1 MQKKNNKILPLLIV
15 ILLLSAVLV
24 FLVIKLN
31 GVDTGDTKLRVAFE
45 PDEVETM
52 SGDFDTDLF
61 KASFSASKNKNV
73 VVSPFSV
80 KMALSMAA
88 QGANGKT
95 LEEMN
100 KVIGLDET
108 SNEYFRR
115 LIEDAAKDGD
125 ITLNIANSVWLRQGL
140 KFNQEYLDILNQY
153 YMAQAST
160 LDFGNPSSKDTINRW
175 VSEKTNGKIEE
186 IVDEIKP
193 LDIAFLIN
201 AIYFNANW
209 STPFEE
215 GYTSKKD
222 FTLLDGSKVKADLM
236 SKTAYLLYQ
245 ENNEFQAVEL
255 PYGED
260 ERYVMR
266 VYLPKEDVKF
276 EKFVNSIDKEILQQW
291 GENFSSMK
299 GVLELPK
306 FKTEYSSS
314 MKDILIS
321 MGIKEAFNPNS
332 ADFSKMVT
340 VEGENVYISKVMH
353 KTYIDVNEKGTEAAA
368 ATSVG
373 MSATSGP
380 QPEEMFEMIVDRPFV
395 FTIDDKESGETLFI
409 GAIIN
414 PLQ

>member
-1 MQKKNNKILPLLIV
+1 MQKKNNKIPPLLTV
-15 ILLLSAVLV
+15 VLFLSAVLV
-24 FLVIKLN
+24 SLVIKSKEVGTVN
-31 GVDTGDTKLRVAFE
+31 PNP

-61 KASFSASKNKNV
+61 KASFSASENKNV

-140 KFNQEYLDILNQY
+140 QFNPAYMDILDSY

-160 LDFGNPSSKDTINRW
+160 LDFAEPSSKDTINKW

-209 STPFEE
+209 STPFEQ
-215 GYTSKKD
+215 GLTSKKD

-236 SKTAYLLYQ
+236 SKTAHLLYQ

-255 PYGED
+255 PYGEN

-276 EKFVNSIDKEILQQW
+276 DKFVKGIDKESLQQW
-291 GENFSSMK
+291 GGDFGSMK

-306 FKTEYSSS
+306 FKTEYSNS

-321 MGIKEAFNPNS
+321 MGIKEAFNSNS

-340 VEGENVYISKVMH
+340 VEGQNVYISEVMH

-368 ATSVG
+368 ATSIE
-373 MSATSGP
+373 MSATSAP

>member
-31 GVDTGDTKLRVAFE
+31 GVDTGDTNE

-140 KFNQEYLDILNQY
+140 QFNPAYMDILDSY

-160 LDFGNPSSKDTINRW
+160 LDFGNPSSKDTINKW

-186 IVDEIKP
+186 IVDKIEP

-236 SKTAYLLYQ
+236 SKTAHLLYQ

-321 MGIKEAFNPNS
+321 MGIKEAFNSNS

-340 VEGENVYISKVMH
+340 VEGQNVYISEVMH

-368 ATSVG
+368 ATSIE
-373 MSATSGP
+373 MSATSAP

-395 FTIDDKESGETLFI
+395 FTIDDKESGEILFI

>member
-15 ILLLSAVLV
+15 VLFLSATLV
-24 FLVIKLN
+24 FLVIKSKEVGTTN
-31 GVDTGDTKLRVAFE
+31 
-45 PDEVETM
+45 PNPSDEVETM

-140 KFNQEYLDILNQY
+140 QFNPAYMDILDSY

-160 LDFGNPSSKDTINRW
+160 LDFAEPSSKDTINKW

-186 IVDEIKP
+186 IVDKIEP

-236 SKTAYLLYQ
+236 SKTAHLLYQ

-255 PYGED
+255 PYGEN

-276 EKFVNSIDKEILQQW
+276 DKFVKGIDKESLQQW
-291 GENFSSMK
+291 GGDFGSMK

-306 FKTEYSSS
+306 FKTEYSNS

-321 MGIKEAFNPNS
+321 MGIKEAFNSNS

-340 VEGENVYISKVMH
+340 VEGQNVYISEVMH

-368 ATSVG
+368 ATSIE
-373 MSATSGP
+373 MSATSAP

-395 FTIDDKESGETLFI
+395 FTIDDKESGEILFI

>member
-1 MQKKNNKILPLLIV
+1 MQKKNNKVLPLLIV
-15 ILLLSAVLV
+15 ILFLSAALV
-24 FLVIKLN
+24 FLVIKST
-31 GVDTGDTKLRVAFE
+31 GVDTTNPK
-45 PDEVETM
+45 PSDEVETM
-52 SGDFDTDLF
+52 SGDFDADLF
-61 KASFSASKNKNV
+61 KESFSASDGKNV

-125 ITLNIANSVWLRQGL
+125 ITLNIANSIWLKQGL
-140 KFNQEYLDILNQY
+140 EFNPAYMDILDSY

-160 LDFGNPSSKDTINRW
+160 LDFAEPSSKDTINKW

-209 STPFEE
+209 STPFEQ
-215 GYTSKKD
+215 GLTSKKD

-236 SKTAYLLYQ
+236 SKTAHLLYQ

-255 PYGED
+255 PYGEN

-276 EKFVNSIDKEILQQW
+276 DKFVKGIDKESLQQW
-291 GENFSSMK
+291 GGDFGSMK

-306 FKTEYSSS
+306 FKTEYSNS

-321 MGIKEAFNPNS
+321 MGIKEAFNSNS

-340 VEGENVYISKVMH
+340 VEGQNVYISEVMH

-368 ATSVG
+368 ATSIE
-373 MSATSGP
+373 MSATSAP

>member
-24 FLVIKLN
+24 FLVIKSKEVGTVN
-31 GVDTGDTKLRVAFE
+31 PNP

-61 KASFSASKNKNV
+61 KESFSASENKNV

-140 KFNQEYLDILNQY
+140 QFNPAYMDILDSY

-160 LDFGNPSSKDTINRW
+160 LDFAEPSSKDTINKW

-186 IVDEIKP
+186 IVDKIEP

-236 SKTAYLLYQ
+236 SKTAHLLYQ

-255 PYGED
+255 PYGEN

-276 EKFVNSIDKEILQQW
+276 DKFVKGIDKESLQQW
-291 GENFSSMK
+291 GGDFGSMK

-306 FKTEYSSS
+306 FKTEYSNS

-321 MGIKEAFNPNS
+321 MGIKEAFNSNS

-340 VEGENVYISKVMH
+340 VEGQNVYISEVMH

-368 ATSVG
+368 ATSIE
-373 MSATSGP
+373 MSATSAP

-395 FTIDDKESGETLFI
+395 FTIDDKESGEILFI

>member
-1 MQKKNNKILPLLIV
+1 MKNNKILPLLLV
-15 ILLLSAVLV
+15 IFFLSGVLV
-24 FLVIKLN
+24 FLVIQSKE
-31 GVDTGDTKLRVAFE
+31 VDTTNPNP
-45 PDEVETM
+45 PDEEVETI
-52 SGDFDTDLF
+52 SVDFDADLF
-61 KASFSASKNKNV
+61 KESFSASDSKNV

-125 ITLNIANSVWLRQGL
+125 ITLNIANSIWLRRGL
-140 KFNQEYLDILNQY
+140 EFNPAYIDILDSY

-160 LDFGNPSSKDTINRW
+160 LDFADPSSKDTINGW

-186 IVDEIKP
+186 IVDIIDP
-193 LDIAFLIN
+193 LNIAFLIN

-215 GYTSKKD
+215 GFTSKKD

-236 SKTAYLLYQ
+236 SKTAHLSYQ
-245 ENNEFQAVEL
+245 ENNQFQAVEL
-255 PYGED
+255 PYGEN

-266 VYLPKEDVKF
+266 VYLPRKDVKF
-276 EKFVNSIDKEILQQW
+276 DKFVDSIDKESLQKW
-291 GENFSSMK
+291 SEDFSSRE

-314 MKDILIS
+314 LNDMLMSI
-321 MGIKEAFNPNS
+321 GIKEAFNSSS
-332 ADFSKMVT
+332 ADFSKMIV
-340 VEGENVYISKVMH
+340 VEGQNVYISAVVH

-368 ATSVG
+368 ATSIE
-373 MSATSGP
+373 MSLMSMPGSAE
-380 QPEEMFEMIVDRPFV
+380 EEMFKMIVDRPFV
-395 FTIDDKESGETLFI
+395 FTIDDKESGEILFI

>member
-1 MQKKNNKILPLLIV
+1 MQKKNNKIPPLLTV
-15 ILLLSAVLV
+15 VLFLSAVLV
-24 FLVIKLN
+24 SLVIKSKEVGTVN
-31 GVDTGDTKLRVAFE
+31 PNP

-61 KASFSASKNKNV
+61 KASFSASENKNV

-140 KFNQEYLDILNQY
+140 QFNPAYMDILDSY

-160 LDFGNPSSKDTINRW
+160 LDFAEPSSKDTINKW

-209 STPFEE
+209 STPFEQ
-215 GYTSKKD
+215 GLTSKKD

-236 SKTAYLLYQ
+236 SKTAHLLYQ

-255 PYGED
+255 PYGEN

-276 EKFVNSIDKEILQQW
+276 DKFVKGIDKESLQQW
-291 GENFSSMK
+291 GGDFGSMK

-306 FKTEYSSS
+306 FKTEYSNS

-321 MGIKEAFNPNS
+321 MGIKEAFNSNS

-340 VEGENVYISKVMH
+340 VEGQNVYISEVMH

-368 ATSVG
+368 ATSIE
-373 MSATSGP
+373 MSATSAP

-395 FTIDDKESGETLFI
+395 FTIDDKESGEILFI

>member
-1 MQKKNNKILPLLIV
+1 
-15 ILLLSAVLV
+15 
-24 FLVIKLN
+24 
-31 GVDTGDTKLRVAFE
+31 
-45 PDEVETM
+45 
-52 SGDFDTDLF
+52 
-61 KASFSASKNKNV
+61 
-73 VVSPFSV
+73 
-80 KMALSMAA
+80 MAA

>member
-31 GVDTGDTKLRVAFE
+31 GVDTGDTNE

-140 KFNQEYLDILNQY
+140 EFNQEYLDILNQY

-160 LDFGNPSSKDTINRW
+160 LDFGNPSSKDTINKW

-186 IVDEIKP
+186 IVDKIEP

-236 SKTAYLLYQ
+236 SKTAHLLYQ

-255 PYGED
+255 PYGEN

-276 EKFVNSIDKEILQQW
+276 DKFVKGIDKESLQQW
-291 GENFSSMK
+291 GGDFGSMK

-306 FKTEYSSS
+306 FKTEYSNS

-321 MGIKEAFNPNS
+321 MGIKEAFNSNS

-340 VEGENVYISKVMH
+340 VEGQNVYISEVMH

-373 MSATSGP
+373 MSATSAP

>member
-31 GVDTGDTKLRVAFE
+31 GVDTGDTNE

-140 KFNQEYLDILNQY
+140 EFNQEYLDILNQY

-186 IVDEIKP
+186 IVDKIEP

-236 SKTAYLLYQ
+236 SKTAHLLYQ

-255 PYGED
+255 PYGEN

-276 EKFVNSIDKEILQQW
+276 DKFVKGIDKESLQQW
-291 GENFSSMK
+291 GGDFGSMK

-306 FKTEYSSS
+306 FKTEYSNS

-321 MGIKEAFNPNS
+321 MGIKEAFNSNS

-340 VEGENVYISKVMH
+340 VEGQNVYISEVMH

-368 ATSVG
+368 ATSIE
-373 MSATSGP
+373 MSATSAP

-395 FTIDDKESGETLFI
+395 FTIDDKESGEILFI

>member
-15 ILLLSAVLV
+15 VLFLSAVLV
-24 FLVIKLN
+24 FLVIKSK
-31 GVDTGDTKLRVAFE
+31 GVGIINPNP

-186 IVDEIKP
+186 IVDKIEP

-236 SKTAYLLYQ
+236 SKTAHLLYQ

-255 PYGED
+255 PYGEN

-276 EKFVNSIDKEILQQW
+276 DKFVKGIDKESLQQW
-291 GENFSSMK
+291 GGDFGSMK

-306 FKTEYSSS
+306 FKTEYSNS

-321 MGIKEAFNPNS
+321 MGIKEAFNSNS

-340 VEGENVYISKVMH
+340 VEGQNVYISEVMH

-368 ATSVG
+368 ATSIE
-373 MSATSGP
+373 MSATSAP

-395 FTIDDKESGETLFI
+395 FTIDDKESGEILFI

>member
-31 GVDTGDTKLRVAFE
+31 GVDTGDTNE

-52 SGDFDTDLF
+52 SGDFDADLF
-61 KASFSASKNKNV
+61 KESFSASDGKNV

-140 KFNQEYLDILNQY
+140 KFNQEYLDILNKY

-160 LDFGNPSSKDTINRW
+160 LDFAEPSSKDTINRW

-236 SKTAYLLYQ
+236 SKTAHLLYQ

-255 PYGED
+255 PYGEN

-276 EKFVNSIDKEILQQW
+276 DKFVKGIDKESLQQW
-291 GENFSSMK
+291 GGDFGSMK

-321 MGIKEAFNPNS
+321 MGIKEAFNSNS

-340 VEGENVYISKVMH
+340 VEGQNVYISEVMH

>member
-31 GVDTGDTKLRVAFE
+31 GVDTGDTNE

-100 KVIGLDET
+100 KVIGLDEA

-160 LDFGNPSSKDTINRW
+160 LDFGNPSSKDTINKW

-186 IVDEIKP
+186 IVDKIEP

-236 SKTAYLLYQ
+236 SKTAHLLYQ

-255 PYGED
+255 PYGEN

-276 EKFVNSIDKEILQQW
+276 DKFVKGIDKESLQQW
-291 GENFSSMK
+291 GGDFGSMK

-306 FKTEYSSS
+306 FKTEYSNS

-321 MGIKEAFNPNS
+321 MGIKEAFNSNS

-340 VEGENVYISKVMH
+340 VEGQNVYISEVMH

-368 ATSVG
+368 ATSIE
-373 MSATSGP
+373 MSATSAP

-395 FTIDDKESGETLFI
+395 FTIDDKESGEILFI

>member
-1 MQKKNNKILPLLIV
+1 MQKKNNKVLPLLIV
-15 ILLLSAVLV
+15 ILFLSAALV
-24 FLVIKLN
+24 FLVIESK
-31 GVDTGDTKLRVAFE
+31 GVDTINSNPL
-45 PDEVETM
+45 DEVETM
-52 SGDFDTDLF
+52 SGDFDTDLI
-61 KASFSASKNKNV
+61 KESFSASDSKNV

-140 KFNQEYLDILNQY
+140 QFNPAYMDILDSY

-160 LDFGNPSSKDTINRW
+160 LDFAEPSSKDTINKW

-209 STPFEE
+209 STPFEQ
-215 GYTSKKD
+215 GLTSKKD

-236 SKTAYLLYQ
+236 SKTAHLLYQ

-255 PYGED
+255 PYGEN

-276 EKFVNSIDKEILQQW
+276 DKFVKGIDKESLQQW
-291 GENFSSMK
+291 GGDFGSMK

-306 FKTEYSSS
+306 FKTEYSNS

-321 MGIKEAFNPNS
+321 MGIKEAFNSNS

-340 VEGENVYISKVMH
+340 VEGQNVYISEVMH

-368 ATSVG
+368 ATSIE
-373 MSATSGP
+373 MSATSAP

>member
-1 MQKKNNKILPLLIV
+1 MQKKNNKIPPLLTV
-15 ILLLSAVLV
+15 VLFLSAVLV
-24 FLVIKLN
+24 SLVIKSKEVGTVN
-31 GVDTGDTKLRVAFE
+31 PNP

-61 KASFSASKNKNV
+61 KESFSASENKNV

-140 KFNQEYLDILNQY
+140 QFNPAYMDILDSY

-160 LDFGNPSSKDTINRW
+160 LDFAEPSSKDTINKW

-209 STPFEE
+209 STPFEQ
-215 GYTSKKD
+215 GLTSKKD

-236 SKTAYLLYQ
+236 SKTAHLLYQ

-255 PYGED
+255 PYGEN

-276 EKFVNSIDKEILQQW
+276 DKFVKGIDKESLQQW
-291 GENFSSMK
+291 GGDFGSMK

-306 FKTEYSSS
+306 FKTEYSNS

-321 MGIKEAFNPNS
+321 MGIKEAFNSNS

-340 VEGENVYISKVMH
+340 VEGQNVYISEVMH

-368 ATSVG
+368 ATSIE
-373 MSATSGP
+373 MSATSAP

-395 FTIDDKESGETLFI
+395 FTIDDKESGEILFI

>member
-31 GVDTGDTKLRVAFE
+31 GVDTGDTNE

-61 KASFSASKNKNV
+61 KASFSASENKNV

-209 STPFEE
+209 STPFEQ
-215 GYTSKKD
+215 GLTSKKD

-236 SKTAYLLYQ
+236 SKTAHLLYQ

-255 PYGED
+255 PYGEN

-276 EKFVNSIDKEILQQW
+276 EKFVKGIDKGSLQQW
-291 GENFSSMK
+291 GGNFSSMK

-321 MGIKEAFNPNS
+321 MGIKEAFNSNS
-332 ADFSKMVT
+332 ADFSKMIT
-340 VEGENVYISKVMH
+340 VEGGIVYINEVIH

-368 ATSVG
+368 ATSVEMKLKG
-373 MSATSGP
+373 IP
-380 QPEEMFEMIVDRPFV
+380 EPEEMFEMIVDRPFV

>member
-1 MQKKNNKILPLLIV
+1 MQKKNNKILSLLIV
-15 ILLLSAVLV
+15 ILLLSAALV
-24 FLVIKLN
+24 FLVIKSK
-31 GVDTGDTKLRVAFE
+31 GVGTINPNP

-61 KASFSASKNKNV
+61 KASFGASENKNV

-209 STPFEE
+209 STPFEQ
-215 GYTSKKD
+215 GLTSKKD

-236 SKTAYLLYQ
+236 SKTAHLLYQ

-255 PYGED
+255 PYGEN

-276 EKFVNSIDKEILQQW
+276 DKFVDSIDNESLQKW
-291 GENFSSMK
+291 SEDFSSRK
-299 GVLELPK
+299 GVLEL
-306 FKTEYSSS
+306 S
-314 MKDILIS
+314 LIH
-321 MGIKEAFNPNS
+321 
-332 ADFSKMVT
+332 
-340 VEGENVYISKVMH
+340 ISEP
-353 KTYIDVNEKGTEAAA
+353 T
-368 ATSVG
+368 
-373 MSATSGP
+373 
-380 QPEEMFEMIVDRPFV
+380 RPY
-395 FTIDDKESGETLFI
+395 
-409 GAIIN
+409 
-414 PLQ
+414 

>member
-1 MQKKNNKILPLLIV
+1 MQKKNNKVLPLLIV
-15 ILLLSAVLV
+15 ILFLSAALV
-24 FLVIKLN
+24 FLVIKST
-31 GVDTGDTKLRVAFE
+31 GVDTTNPNP

-61 KASFSASKNKNV
+61 KASFGASENKNV

-140 KFNQEYLDILNQY
+140 QFNPAYMDILDSY

-160 LDFGNPSSKDTINRW
+160 LDFAEPSSKDTINKW

-186 IVDEIKP
+186 IVDKIEP

-236 SKTAYLLYQ
+236 SKTAHLLYQ

-255 PYGED
+255 PYGEN

-276 EKFVNSIDKEILQQW
+276 DKFVKGIDKESLQQW
-291 GENFSSMK
+291 GGDFGSMK

-306 FKTEYSSS
+306 FKTEYSNS

-321 MGIKEAFNPNS
+321 MGIKEAFNSNS

-340 VEGENVYISKVMH
+340 VEGQNVYISEVMH

-368 ATSVG
+368 ATSIE
-373 MSATSGP
+373 MSATSAP

-395 FTIDDKESGETLFI
+395 FTIDDKESGEILFI

>member
-15 ILLLSAVLV
+15 VLFLSAVLV
-24 FLVIKLN
+24 FLVIKTK
-31 GVDTGDTKLRVAFE
+31 GVGTINPNP

-61 KASFSASKNKNV
+61 KASFSASENKNV

-140 KFNQEYLDILNQY
+140 QFNPAYMDILDSY

-160 LDFGNPSSKDTINRW
+160 LDFAEPSSKDTINKW

-186 IVDEIKP
+186 IVDKIEP

>member
-1 MQKKNNKILPLLIV
+1 MQKKNNKILSLLIV
-15 ILLLSAVLV
+15 VLFLSAVLV
-24 FLVIKLN
+24 SLVIKSKEVGTVN
-31 GVDTGDTKLRVAFE
+31 PNP

-140 KFNQEYLDILNQY
+140 QFNPAYMDILDSY

-160 LDFGNPSSKDTINRW
+160 LDFAEPSSKDTINKW
-175 VSEKTNGKIEE
+175 VSEKTNCKIEE

-209 STPFEE
+209 STPFEQ
-215 GYTSKKD
+215 GLTSKKD

-236 SKTAYLLYQ
+236 SKTAHLLYQ

-255 PYGED
+255 PYGEN

-276 EKFVNSIDKEILQQW
+276 DKFVKGIDKESLQQW
-291 GENFSSMK
+291 GGDFGSMK

-306 FKTEYSSS
+306 FKTEYSNS

-321 MGIKEAFNPNS
+321 MGIKEAFNSNS

-340 VEGENVYISKVMH
+340 VEGQNVYISEVMH

-368 ATSVG
+368 STSVG
-373 MSATSGP
+373 ISVTSAP
-380 QPEEMFEMIVDRPFV
+380 DQEEMFEMVVDRPFV
-395 FTIDDKESGETLFI
+395 FTIDDKESGEILFI

>member
-15 ILLLSAVLV
+15 ILLLSAALV
-24 FLVIKLN
+24 FLVIKSK
-31 GVDTGDTKLRVAFE
+31 GVGTINPNP

-140 KFNQEYLDILNQY
+140 QFNPAYMDILDSY

-160 LDFGNPSSKDTINRW
+160 LDFAEPSSKDTINRW

-209 STPFEE
+209 STPFEQ
-215 GYTSKKD
+215 GLTSKKD

-236 SKTAYLLYQ
+236 SKTAHLLYQ

-255 PYGED
+255 PYGEN

-276 EKFVNSIDKEILQQW
+276 DKFVKGIDKESLQQW
-291 GENFSSMK
+291 GGDFGSMK

-306 FKTEYSSS
+306 FKTEYSNS

-321 MGIKEAFNPNS
+321 MGIKEAFNSNS

-340 VEGENVYISKVMH
+340 VEGQNVYISEVMH

-368 ATSVG
+368 ATSIE

>member
-1 MQKKNNKILPLLIV
+1 MQKKNNKILPLLLV
-15 ILLLSAVLV
+15 IFFLSAVLV
-24 FLVIKLN
+24 FLVIQSKE
-31 GVDTGDTKLRVAFE
+31 VDTTNPNP
-45 PDEVETM
+45 PDEEVETI
-52 SGDFDTDLF
+52 SVDFDADLF
-61 KASFSASKNKNV
+61 KESFSASDSKNV

-125 ITLNIANSVWLRQGL
+125 ITLNIANSIWLRRGL
-140 KFNQEYLDILNQY
+140 EFNPAYIDILDSY

-160 LDFGNPSSKDTINRW
+160 LDFADPSSKDTINRW
-175 VSEKTNGKIEE
+175 VSEKTNGKIEK
-186 IVDEIKP
+186 IIDMIDP
-193 LDIAFLIN
+193 SNIAFLIN

-215 GYTSKKD
+215 GFTSKKD
-222 FTLLDGSKVKADLM
+222 FTLLDGSKVQADLM
-236 SKTAYLLYQ
+236 SKTAHLSYQ

-255 PYGED
+255 PYGEN

-266 VYLPKEDVKF
+266 VYLPRKDVKF
-276 EKFVNSIDKEILQQW
+276 DKFVNSIDKESLQKW
-291 GENFSSMK
+291 SEDFSSRE

-314 MKDILIS
+314 LNDMLKN
-321 MGIKEAFNPNS
+321 MGIKEAFNFGG
-332 ADFSKMVT
+332 ADFSKMIV
-340 VEGENVYISKVMH
+340 VEGQNVYISEVMH

-368 ATSVG
+368 ATSVE
-373 MSATSGP
+373 MMLLSAP
-380 QPEEMFEMIVDRPFV
+380 EPEEEMFKMIVDRPFV
-395 FTIDDKESGETLFI
+395 FTIDDKESGEILFI

>member
-15 ILLLSAVLV
+15 VLFLSAVLV
-24 FLVIKLN
+24 FLVIKSK
-31 GVDTGDTKLRVAFE
+31 GVGTINPNP

-61 KASFSASKNKNV
+61 KASFSASENKNV

-125 ITLNIANSVWLRQGL
+125 ITLNIANSIWLRQGL

>member
-1 MQKKNNKILPLLIV
+1 MQKKNNKVLPLLIV
-15 ILLLSAVLV
+15 ILFLSAALV
-24 FLVIKLN
+24 FLVIKST
-31 GVDTGDTKLRVAFE
+31 GVDTTNPK
-45 PDEVETM
+45 PSDEVETM
-52 SGDFDTDLF
+52 SGDFDADLF
-61 KASFSASKNKNV
+61 KESFSASDGKNV

-140 KFNQEYLDILNQY
+140 QFNPAYMDILDSY

-160 LDFGNPSSKDTINRW
+160 LDFAEPSSKDTINKW

-209 STPFEE
+209 STPFEQ
-215 GYTSKKD
+215 GLTSKKD

-236 SKTAYLLYQ
+236 SKTAHLLYQ

-255 PYGED
+255 PYGEN

-276 EKFVNSIDKEILQQW
+276 DKFVKGIDKESLQQW
-291 GENFSSMK
+291 GGDFGSMK

-306 FKTEYSSS
+306 FKTEYSNS

-321 MGIKEAFNPNS
+321 MGIKEAFNSNS

-340 VEGENVYISKVMH
+340 VEGQNVYISEVMH

-368 ATSVG
+368 ATSIE
-373 MSATSGP
+373 MSATSAP

>member
-31 GVDTGDTKLRVAFE
+31 GVDTGDTNE

-61 KASFSASKNKNV
+61 KASFSASENKNV

-140 KFNQEYLDILNQY
+140 QFNPAYMDILDSY

-160 LDFGNPSSKDTINRW
+160 LDFAEPSSKDTINKW

-209 STPFEE
+209 STPFEQ
-215 GYTSKKD
+215 GLTSKKD

-236 SKTAYLLYQ
+236 SKTAHLLYQ

-255 PYGED
+255 PYGEN

-276 EKFVNSIDKEILQQW
+276 DKFVKGIDKESLQQW
-291 GENFSSMK
+291 GGDFGSMK

-306 FKTEYSSS
+306 FKTEYSNS

-321 MGIKEAFNPNS
+321 MGIKEAFNSNS

-340 VEGENVYISKVMH
+340 VEGQNVYISEVMH

-368 ATSVG
+368 ATSIE
-373 MSATSGP
+373 MSATSAP

-395 FTIDDKESGETLFI
+395 FTIDDKESG
-409 GAIIN
+409 
-414 PLQ
+414 

>member
-31 GVDTGDTKLRVAFE
+31 GVDTGDTNE

-395 FTIDDKESGETLFI
+395 FTIDDKESGEILFI

>member
-15 ILLLSAVLV
+15 VLFLSAALV
-24 FLVIKLN
+24 FLVIKSK
-31 GVDTGDTKLRVAFE
+31 GVGIINPNP

-61 KASFSASKNKNV
+61 KASFGASENKNV

-100 KVIGLDET
+100 KVIGLDEA

-160 LDFGNPSSKDTINRW
+160 LDFGNPSSKDTINKW

-209 STPFEE
+209 STPFEQ
-215 GYTSKKD
+215 GLTSKKD
-222 FTLLDGSKVKADLM
+222 FTLLDGSKVQADLM
-236 SKTAYLLYQ
+236 SKTARLLYQ
-245 ENNEFQAVEL
+245 ENNQFQAVEL
-255 PYGED
+255 PYGEN
-260 ERYVMR
+260 ERYAMR
-266 VYLPKEDVKF
+266 VYLPKKDVEF
-276 EKFVNSIDKEILQQW
+276 DKFVDSIDKESLQKW
-291 GENFSSMK
+291 SEDFSSRK

-314 MKDILIS
+314 LNDMLIS
-321 MGIKEAFNPNS
+321 MGIKEAFNSGS
-332 ADFSKMVT
+332 ADFSKMIV
-340 VEGENVYISKVMH
+340 VEGQNVYISEVMH

-368 ATSVG
+368 STSVG
-373 MSATSGP
+373 ISVTSAP
-380 QPEEMFEMIVDRPFV
+380 DQEEMFEMVVDRPFV
-395 FTIDDKESGETLFI
+395 FTIDDKESGEILFI

>member
-31 GVDTGDTKLRVAFE
+31 GVDTGDTNE

-140 KFNQEYLDILNQY
+140 QFNPAYMDILDSY

-160 LDFGNPSSKDTINRW
+160 LDFAEPSSKDTINKW

-209 STPFEE
+209 STPFEQ
-215 GYTSKKD
+215 GLTSKKD

-236 SKTAYLLYQ
+236 SKTAHLLYQ

-255 PYGED
+255 PYGEN

-276 EKFVNSIDKEILQQW
+276 DKFVKGIDKESLQQW
-291 GENFSSMK
+291 GGDFGSMK

-306 FKTEYSSS
+306 FKTEYSNS

-321 MGIKEAFNPNS
+321 MGIKEAFNSNS

-340 VEGENVYISKVMH
+340 VEGQNVYISEVMH

-368 ATSVG
+368 ATSIE
-373 MSATSGP
+373 MSATSAP

-395 FTIDDKESGETLFI
+395 FTIDDKESGEILFI

>member
-24 FLVIKLN
+24 FLVIKSK
-31 GVDTGDTKLRVAFE
+31 GVDTINPNP

-61 KASFSASKNKNV
+61 KASFSASENKNV

-125 ITLNIANSVWLRQGL
+125 ITLNIANSIWLKQGL
-140 KFNQEYLDILNQY
+140 EFNPAYMDILDSY

-160 LDFGNPSSKDTINRW
+160 LDFADPSSKDTINRW

-186 IVDEIKP
+186 IIDSIDSS
-193 LDIAFLIN
+193 DIAFLIN

-209 STPFEE
+209 SVPFEE
-215 GYTSKKD
+215 GFTSKKD

-236 SKTAYLLYQ
+236 SKTAHLLYQ

-255 PYGED
+255 PYGEN

-276 EKFVNSIDKEILQQW
+276 DKFVKGIDKESLQQW
-291 GENFSSMK
+291 GGDFGSMK

-306 FKTEYSSS
+306 FKTEYSNS

-321 MGIKEAFNPNS
+321 MGIKEAFNSNS

-340 VEGENVYISKVMH
+340 VEGQNVYISEVMH

-368 ATSVG
+368 ATSIE
-373 MSATSGP
+373 MSATSAP

-395 FTIDDKESGETLFI
+395 FTIDDKESGEILFI

>member
-31 GVDTGDTKLRVAFE
+31 GVDTGDTNE

-52 SGDFDTDLF
+52 SGDFDADLF
-61 KASFSASKNKNV
+61 KESFSASDGKNV

-125 ITLNIANSVWLRQGL
+125 ITLNIANSIWLKQGL
-140 KFNQEYLDILNQY
+140 EFNPAYMDILDSY

-160 LDFGNPSSKDTINRW
+160 LDFADPSSKDTINRW

-186 IVDEIKP
+186 IIDSIDSS
-193 LDIAFLIN
+193 DIAFLIN

-209 STPFEE
+209 SVPFEE
-215 GYTSKKD
+215 GFTSKKD

-236 SKTAYLLYQ
+236 SKTAHLLYQ

-255 PYGED
+255 PYGENG
-260 ERYVMR
+260 RYVMR

-276 EKFVNSIDKEILQQW
+276 DKFVKGIDKESLQQW
-291 GENFSSMK
+291 GGDFGSMK

-306 FKTEYSSS
+306 FKTEYSNS

-321 MGIKEAFNPNS
+321 MGIKEAFNSNS

-340 VEGENVYISKVMH
+340 VEGQNVYISEVMH

-368 ATSVG
+368 ATSIE
-373 MSATSGP
+373 MSATSAP

>member
-1 MQKKNNKILPLLIV
+1 MQKKNNKVLPLLIV
-15 ILLLSAVLV
+15 ILLLSAALV
-24 FLVIKLN
+24 FLVIKST
-31 GVDTGDTKLRVAFE
+31 GVDTTNPK
-45 PDEVETM
+45 PSDEVETM
-52 SGDFDTDLF
+52 SGDFDADLF
-61 KASFSASKNKNV
+61 KESFNASDSKNV

-88 QGANGKT
+88 QGADGKT

-125 ITLNIANSVWLRQGL
+125 ITLNIANSIWLRQGL
-140 KFNQEYLDILNQY
+140 EFNPAYMDILDSY

-160 LDFGNPSSKDTINRW
+160 LDFADPSSKDTINRW
-175 VSEKTNGKIEE
+175 VNEKTNGKIEE
-186 IVDEIKP
+186 IVDRIDP
-193 LDIAFLIN
+193 SNIAFLIN

-209 STPFEE
+209 SVPFEE
-215 GYTSKKD
+215 GFTSKKD

-236 SKTAYLLYQ
+236 SKTAHLSYQ
-245 ENNEFQAVEL
+245 ENNQFQAVEL
-255 PYGED
+255 PYGENG
-260 ERYVMR
+260 RYVMR
-266 VYLPKEDVKF
+266 VYLPKKDVKF
-276 EKFVNSIDKEILQQW
+276 DKFVNGIDKESLQKW
-291 GENFSSMK
+291 SEDFSSRK

-314 MKDILIS
+314 LNDMLIS
-321 MGIKEAFNPNS
+321 MGIKEAFNSVN
-332 ADFSKMVT
+332 ADFSKMIV
-340 VEGENVYISKVMH
+340 VEGQNVYISEVMH

-368 ATSVG
+368 STSVG
-373 MSATSGP
+373 ISVTSAP
-380 QPEEMFEMIVDRPFV
+380 DQEEMFEMVVDRPFV
-395 FTIDDKESGETLFI
+395 FTIDDKESGEILFI

>member
-15 ILLLSAVLV
+15 VLFLSAVLV
-24 FLVIKLN
+24 FLVIKSK
-31 GVDTGDTKLRVAFE
+31 GVGIINPNP

-61 KASFSASKNKNV
+61 KASFGASENKNV

-140 KFNQEYLDILNQY
+140 QFNPAYMDILDSY
-153 YMAQAST
+153 YMAQAFT
-160 LDFGNPSSKDTINRW
+160 LDFGNPSSKDTINKW

-209 STPFEE
+209 STPFEQ
-215 GYTSKKD
+215 GLTSKKD

-340 VEGENVYISKVMH
+340 VEGQNVYISEVMH

-368 ATSVG
+368 ATSIE

>member
-1 MQKKNNKILPLLIV
+1 MQKKNNKIPPLLTV
-15 ILLLSAVLV
+15 VLFLSAVLV
-24 FLVIKLN
+24 SLVIKSKEVGTVN
-31 GVDTGDTKLRVAFE
+31 PNP

-61 KASFSASKNKNV
+61 KESFSASENKNV

-125 ITLNIANSVWLRQGL
+125 ITLNIANSIWLKQGL
-140 KFNQEYLDILNQY
+140 EFNPAYMDILDSY

-160 LDFGNPSSKDTINRW
+160 LDFAEPSSKDTINKW

-209 STPFEE
+209 STPFEQ
-215 GYTSKKD
+215 GLTSKKD

-236 SKTAYLLYQ
+236 SKTAHLLYQ

-255 PYGED
+255 PYGEN

-276 EKFVNSIDKEILQQW
+276 DKFVKGIDKESLQQW
-291 GENFSSMK
+291 GGDFGSMK

-306 FKTEYSSS
+306 FKTEYSNS

-321 MGIKEAFNPNS
+321 MGIKEAFNSNS

-340 VEGENVYISKVMH
+340 VEGQNVYISEVMH

-368 ATSVG
+368 ATSIE
-373 MSATSGP
+373 MSATSAP

-395 FTIDDKESGETLFI
+395 FTIDDKESGEILFI

>member
-24 FLVIKLN
+24 SLVIKSKEVGTVN
-31 GVDTGDTKLRVAFE
+31 PNP

-61 KASFSASKNKNV
+61 KASFGASENKNV

-140 KFNQEYLDILNQY
+140 QFNPAYMDILDSY

-160 LDFGNPSSKDTINRW
+160 LDFAEPSSKDTINKW

-209 STPFEE
+209 STPFEQ
-215 GYTSKKD
+215 GLTSKKD

-236 SKTAYLLYQ
+236 SKTAHLLYQ

-255 PYGED
+255 PYGEN

-276 EKFVNSIDKEILQQW
+276 DKFVKGIDKESLQQW
-291 GENFSSMK
+291 GGDFGSMK

-306 FKTEYSSS
+306 FKTEYSNS

-321 MGIKEAFNPNS
+321 MGIKEAFNSNS

-340 VEGENVYISKVMH
+340 VEGQNVYISEVMH

-368 ATSVG
+368 ATSIE
-373 MSATSGP
+373 MSATSAP

-395 FTIDDKESGETLFI
+395 FTIDDKESGEILFI

>member
-1 MQKKNNKILPLLIV
+1 MQKKNNKVLPLLIV
-15 ILLLSAVLV
+15 ILFLSAALV
-24 FLVIKLN
+24 FLVIESK
-31 GVDTGDTKLRVAFE
+31 GVDTINSNPL
-45 PDEVETM
+45 DEVETM
-52 SGDFDTDLF
+52 SGDFDTDLI
-61 KASFSASKNKNV
+61 KESFSASDSKNV

-140 KFNQEYLDILNQY
+140 QFNPAYMDILDSY

-160 LDFGNPSSKDTINRW
+160 LDFAEPSSKDTINKW

-209 STPFEE
+209 STPFEQ
-215 GYTSKKD
+215 GLTSKKD

-236 SKTAYLLYQ
+236 SKTAHLLYQ

-255 PYGED
+255 PYGEN

-276 EKFVNSIDKEILQQW
+276 DKFVKGIDKESLQQW
-291 GENFSSMK
+291 GGDFGSMK

-306 FKTEYSSS
+306 FKTEYSNS

-321 MGIKEAFNPNS
+321 MGIKEAFNSNS

-340 VEGENVYISKVMH
+340 VEGQNVYISEVMH

-368 ATSVG
+368 ATSIE

>member
-31 GVDTGDTKLRVAFE
+31 GVDTGDTNE

-61 KASFSASKNKNV
+61 KASFSASENKNV

-140 KFNQEYLDILNQY
+140 QFNPAYMDILDSY

-160 LDFGNPSSKDTINRW
+160 LDFAEPSSKDTINKW

-186 IVDEIKP
+186 IVDKIEP

-236 SKTAYLLYQ
+236 SKTAHLLYQ

-255 PYGED
+255 PYGEN

-276 EKFVNSIDKEILQQW
+276 DKFVKGIDKESLQQW
-291 GENFSSMK
+291 GGDFGSMK

-306 FKTEYSSS
+306 FKTEYSNS

-321 MGIKEAFNPNS
+321 MGIKEAFNSNS

-340 VEGENVYISKVMH
+340 VEGQNVYISEVMH

-368 ATSVG
+368 ATSIE
-373 MSATSGP
+373 MSATSAP

-395 FTIDDKESGETLFI
+395 FTIDDKESGEILFI

>member
-31 GVDTGDTKLRVAFE
+31 GVDTGDTNE

-61 KASFSASKNKNV
+61 KASFSASENKNV

-140 KFNQEYLDILNQY
+140 QFNPAYMDILDSY

-160 LDFGNPSSKDTINRW
+160 LDFAEPIFK
-175 VSEKTNGKIEE
+175 
-186 IVDEIKP
+186 
-193 LDIAFLIN
+193 
-201 AIYFNANW
+201 
-209 STPFEE
+209 
-215 GYTSKKD
+215 
-222 FTLLDGSKVKADLM
+222 
-236 SKTAYLLYQ
+236 
-245 ENNEFQAVEL
+245 
-255 PYGED
+255 
-260 ERYVMR
+260 RY
-266 VYLPKEDVKF
+266 YK
-276 EKFVNSIDKEILQQW
+276 
-291 GENFSSMK
+291 
-299 GVLELPK
+299 
-306 FKTEYSSS
+306 
-314 MKDILIS
+314 
-321 MGIKEAFNPNS
+321 
-332 ADFSKMVT
+332 
-340 VEGENVYISKVMH
+340 
-353 KTYIDVNEKGTEAAA
+353 
-368 ATSVG
+368 
-373 MSATSGP
+373 
-380 QPEEMFEMIVDRPFV
+380 
-395 FTIDDKESGETLFI
+395 
-409 GAIIN
+409 
-414 PLQ
+414 

>member
-31 GVDTGDTKLRVAFE
+31 GVDTGDTNE

-140 KFNQEYLDILNQY
+140 EFNQEYLDILNQY

-160 LDFGNPSSKDTINRW
+160 LDFGNPSSKDTINKW

-186 IVDEIKP
+186 IVDKIEP

-209 STPFEE
+209 STPFEQ
-215 GYTSKKD
+215 GLTSKKD

-236 SKTAYLLYQ
+236 SKTAHLLYQ

-255 PYGED
+255 PYGEN

-276 EKFVNSIDKEILQQW
+276 DKFVKGIDKESLQQW
-291 GENFSSMK
+291 GGDFGSMK

-306 FKTEYSSS
+306 FKTEYSNS

-321 MGIKEAFNPNS
+321 MGIKEAFNSNS

-340 VEGENVYISKVMH
+340 VEGQNVYISEVMH

-368 ATSVG
+368 ATSIE
-373 MSATSGP
+373 MSATSAP

-395 FTIDDKESGETLFI
+395 FTIDDKESGEILFI